1 MFRLFPTRTI
11 LRIFQLFSL
20 DRGKYLE
27 FARFML
33 GIVLRKVAKF
43 SKYFHQNRGRL
54 SRIPW
59 QKEQRFHDELE
70 LLL

>member
-1 MFRLFPTRTI
+1 MFRPFSNSNNTANLPTFLFRSREIFRIRT
-11 LRIFQLFSL
+11 
-20 DRGKYLE
+20 
-27 FARFML
+27 L

-54 SRIPW
+54 PRVPW